1 MKSYIE
7 LLEGRVR
14 DSMGIEMTLSDVTDP
29 PDMSFTIGSE
39 CLSTFESDFDD
50 LPKVIKDKFTPEQE
64 QKYREGDIYLGSGD
78 LNVKYSYDPDDGVTL
93 LKVTNGKNPNYAD
106 MILPFADGEDIL
118 DYITQYED
126 KPKGALPTLVSYAM
140 DHLRR
145 L

>member
-50 LPKVIKDKFTPEQE
+50 LPQIIKDKFTPEQE
-64 QKYREGDIYLGSGD
+64 QKYRDGDMYLGSGE
-78 LNVKYSYDPDDGVTL
+78 LSVNYSYDEDDGVTII
-93 LKVTNGKNPNYAD
+93 KVVNGENPKDND

-118 DYITQYED
+118 DFIEKYED

-145 L
+145 M